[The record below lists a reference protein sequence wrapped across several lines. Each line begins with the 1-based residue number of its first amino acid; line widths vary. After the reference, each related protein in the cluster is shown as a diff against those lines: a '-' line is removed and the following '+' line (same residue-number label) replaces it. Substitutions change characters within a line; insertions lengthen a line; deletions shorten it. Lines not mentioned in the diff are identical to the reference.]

1 MKVTYEAPVIED
13 YGSIA
18 DHTFQTPGEGTKSSD
33 TTFET
38 DKYGEFSHP
47 GTVVGS

>member
-1 MKVTYEAPVIED
+1 MHPDYEAPVITD
-13 YGSIA
+13 FGSIA

-38 DKYGEFSHP
+38 DKFHELSHP
-47 GTVVGS
+47 AGS